1 MQLCR
6 IERASGIINITL
18 IKSDIAWM
26 EDLGWRYTEKQLA
39 DVHWLHRKVFSWAIK
54 SARSSW
60 FTLEFQFVASL
71 NKHSAQLLKQSVW
84 FNSRKENI
92 YSLRIN
98 RHTIYGLYFVVC
110 IYSNPPT
117 QLHMSITI
125 ASIILVSFFLTGKY
139 DRSSLWW
146 DKGTETAK
154 DLTAICLC
162 YCLSSCRPGPL

>member
-1 MQLCR
+1 MQHCR
-6 IERASGIINITL
+6 TERASGIINITL

-26 EDLGWRYTEKQLA
+26 EDLGWSYTEKQLA

-84 FNSRKENI
+84 FNSWKENI

-98 RHTIYGLYFVVC
+98 RHTIYGLYFFVC

-117 QLHMSITI
+117 PSQHVVVEKSSKEMIQANKEVCVNACVCSV
-125 ASIILVSFFLTGKY
+125 ASSSYHPGLLFLNRKV
-139 DRSSLWW
+139 
-146 DKGTETAK
+146 
-154 DLTAICLC
+154 
-162 YCLSSCRPGPL
+162 